1 MRLKSVALRD
11 SFAGILPRL
20 TAESGIDIGA
30 VTHELHSHP
39 AVTAAA
45 MLAAVRVGS
54 QATWLPHRS
63 FKSFP
68 HHIVLEMPSGEDSF
82 QWRAS
87 WN

>member
-1 MRLKSVALRD
+1 MRLKSEALRH
-11 SFAGILPRL
+11 SFASILPRL
-20 TAESGIDIGA
+20 TAESRSDIGA
-30 VTHELHSHP
+30 VAQELHSHP

-45 MLAAVRVGS
+45 MLAAARVGS

-68 HHIVLEMPSGEDSF
+68 HHIVLEMPSGEESF